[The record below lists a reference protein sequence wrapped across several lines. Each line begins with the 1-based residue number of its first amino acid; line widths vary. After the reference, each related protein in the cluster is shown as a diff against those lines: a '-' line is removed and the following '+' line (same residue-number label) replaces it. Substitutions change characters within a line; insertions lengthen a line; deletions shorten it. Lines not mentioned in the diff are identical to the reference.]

1 MKSVAIVGAGIA
13 GLTAAYDLTRQGYP
27 TTIYEASS
35 GVGGLASGFRAEG
48 WDWSLERFYHHW
60 FTSDHDVINLIRE
73 LGLEDSLLF
82 PRPVTALW
90 YDDGSYPL
98 DSATALLR
106 FPHLGMADKLRTGIV
121 LAYLRVT
128 RDWRRLERHT
138 AHRWLSRFMGQQAYE
153 VLWEPLLIGKFG
165 EEHYR
170 DVSMAWFWAR
180 IFKRSPRLGYFA
192 GGFQAFADQLA
203 GRVREQG
210 GDIRLS
216 VPVERIERAGAAGF
230 RILTAEGTSAHD
242 AVISTVP
249 PSLMARLVPD
259 LDADYLKQLGNLQ
272 SMGAVVLV
280 LALKQQLIP
289 DIYWLNLP
297 KGKFPF
303 LALVEHTNYMSPQ
316 HYGGDHLVYLG
327 DYLPSDHPYFQM
339 TKEEIEDVFLKVLPR
354 FNRGF
359 DRSWVR
365 ESWLFRE
372 RYAQP
377 VIPVNYSRRI
387 PSVATPIPR
396 LYFASMSQVYP
407 WDRGTNYAVEM
418 GRRVAARLLE
428 EYTS

>member
-1 MKSVAIVGAGIA
+1 
-13 GLTAAYDLTRQGYP
+13 
-27 TTIYEASS
+27 
-35 GVGGLASGFRAEG
+35 
-48 WDWSLERFYHHW
+48 
-60 FTSDHDVINLIRE
+60 
-73 LGLEDSLLF
+73 
-82 PRPVTALW
+82 
-90 YDDGSYPL
+90 
-98 DSATALLR
+98 
-106 FPHLGMADKLRTGIV
+106 
-121 LAYLRVT
+121 
-128 RDWRRLERHT
+128 
-138 AHRWLSRFMGQQAYE
+138 
-153 VLWEPLLIGKFG
+153 
-165 EEHYR
+165 
-170 DVSMAWFWAR
+170 
-180 IFKRSPRLGYFA
+180 
-192 GGFQAFADQLA
+192 
-203 GRVREQG
+203 
-210 GDIRLS
+210 
-216 VPVERIERAGAAGF
+216 
-230 RILTAEGTSAHD
+230 
-242 AVISTVP
+242 
-249 PSLMARLVPD
+249 MARLVPD